1 MAFPWV
7 SLRGCVQEAIQEKID
22 SGVIQLFTKQ
32 WGAKKPEDPVGQP
45 GFGLLEV
52 RKAQA
57 KHEFVHF
64 FSDVCKDLDAD
75 AYLILF
81 ISSYLMLLTNHMYMT

>member
-1 MAFPWV
+1 MSQDLLVELMGLGLLPAICWHSHGF
-7 SLRGCVQEAIQEKID
+7 RGCVQEAIQEKID

-57 KHEFVHF
+57 KHEGRPLF
-64 FSDVCKDLDAD
+64 FGCL
-75 AYLILF
+75 
-81 ISSYLMLLTNHMYMT
+81 